1 MATLFLI
8 LNWIL
13 FLLIFM
19 MAGHFFRLAFLVG
32 VRRRD
37 DLVRSWKGEPLPASN
52 GMVKRYVVLNLLAA
66 IALLADG
73 LATVLIGLPMQVW
86 SMTGGL
92 VLWLY
97 FTSLHLMGWRARQA
111 ARNGSQA

>member
-19 MAGHFFRLAFLVG
+19 MAGHFLRLAFLVSI
-32 VRRRD
+32 RKRH
-37 DLVRSWKGEPLPASN
+37 DLVRNWKGETLPA
-52 GMVKRYVVLNLLAA
+52 GKHLATRYVALNLLAA

-73 LATVLIGLPMQVW
+73 LTTVLIGLPMQVW

-92 VLWLY
+92 ILWLY

-111 ARNGSQA
+111 AQQSGQT

>member
-19 MAGHFFRLAFLVG
+19 MAGHFLRLAFLVG
-32 VRRRD
+32 IRKRY
-37 DLVRSWKGEPLPASN
+37 DLVRSWKGEPLPA
-52 GMVKRYVVLNLLAA
+52 GKHLATRYVALNLLAA

-73 LATVLIGLPMQVW
+73 LTTVLIGLPMQVW

-92 VLWLY
+92 ILWLY

-111 ARNGSQA
+111 AQHSGQT